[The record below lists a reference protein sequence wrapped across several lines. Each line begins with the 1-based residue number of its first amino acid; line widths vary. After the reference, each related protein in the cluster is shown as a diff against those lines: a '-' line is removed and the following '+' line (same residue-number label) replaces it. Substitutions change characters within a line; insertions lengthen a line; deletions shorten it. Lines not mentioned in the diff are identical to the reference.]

1 MKIKEIPKSERP
13 REKLIKK
20 GANSLSSSELLAII
34 LGEGVKNVNA
44 NELAFELLKEVRSMK
59 NFVNLNYQ
67 ELTKLKGIGPVK
79 ATKILAMVELGKR
92 IFLEEENNNIKLT
105 NAKDIYNY
113 CKSFF
118 YGLKQEC
125 FYCIYLDSKKKVL
138 SSKLLFKGTM
148 TKSNVHPREIF
159 KEAYKVSASYIICIH
174 NHPSGSVN
182 PSPKD
187 IEFTNYLIE
196 LGKIHGVL
204 IYDHLI
210 VSETKYYSFLENN
223 LLD

>member
-1 MKIKEIPKSERP
+1 MKIKEIPISERP

-20 GANSLSSSELLAII
+20 GASSLSSSELLAII

-44 NELAFELLKEVRSMK
+44 NELAFELLKEVRDMK
-59 NFVNLNYQ
+59 NFVNLSYL
-67 ELTKLKGIGPVK
+67 ELTKIKGIGPVK
-79 ATKILAMVELGKR
+79 AAKILATVELGKR
-92 IFLEEENNNIKLT
+92 IFLENDKEKIKLS
-105 NAKDIYNY
+105 NSKDIYNF

-125 FYCIYLDSKKKVL
+125 FYCIYLDSKKKLL

-148 TKSNVHPREIF
+148 TKSSVHPREIF
-159 KEAYKVSASYIICIH
+159 KEAYKTNASYIICVH
-174 NHPSGSVN
+174 NHPSGVVN

-187 IEFTNYLIE
+187 IEFTNYLIK
-196 LGKIHGVL
+196 LGIIHGVL

-210 VSETKYYSFLENN
+210 VSENDYYSFLENN

>member
-1 MKIKEIPKSERP
+1 MKIKEIPISERP

-20 GANSLSSSELLAII
+20 GASSLSSSELLAII

-44 NELAFELLKEVRSMK
+44 NELAFELLKEVRDMK
-59 NFVNLNYQ
+59 NFVNLSYL
-67 ELTKLKGIGPVK
+67 ELTKIKGIGPVK
-79 ATKILAMVELGKR
+79 AAKILATVELGKR
-92 IFLEEENNNIKLT
+92 IFLESDKENIKLV
-105 NAKDIYNY
+105 NSKDIYNF

-125 FYCIYLDSKKKVL
+125 FYCIYLDSKKRLL

-148 TKSNVHPREIF
+148 TKSSVHPREIF
-159 KEAYKVSASYIICIH
+159 KEAYKINASYIICVH
-174 NHPSGSVN
+174 NHPSGVVS

-187 IEFTNYLIE
+187 IEFTNYLIK
-196 LGKIHGVL
+196 LGMLHGVL

-210 VSETKYYSFLENN
+210 VSENNYYSFFENN

>member
-1 MKIKEIPKSERP
+1 MKIKEIPISERP

-20 GANSLSSSELLAII
+20 GASSLSSSELLAII

-44 NELAFELLKEVRSMK
+44 NELAFELLKEVRDMK
-59 NFVNLNYQ
+59 NFVNLSYL
-67 ELTKLKGIGPVK
+67 ELTKIKGIGPVK
-79 ATKILAMVELGKR
+79 AAKILATVELGKR
-92 IFLEEENNNIKLT
+92 IFLESDKENIKLV
-105 NAKDIYNY
+105 NSKDIYNF

-125 FYCIYLDSKKKVL
+125 FYCIYLDSKKRLL

-148 TKSNVHPREIF
+148 TKSSVHPREIF
-159 KEAYKVSASYIICIH
+159 KEAYKINASYIICVH
-174 NHPSGSVN
+174 NHPSGVVS

-187 IEFTNYLIE
+187 IEFTNYLIK
-196 LGKIHGVL
+196 LGMLHGVL

-210 VSETKYYSFLENN
+210 VSENNYYNFLENN

>member
-13 REKLIKK
+13 REKLIKR
-20 GANSLSSSELLAII
+20 GADSLSSSELLAII

-44 NELAFELLKEVRSMK
+44 NELAFVLLNEVRSLK
-59 NFVNLNYQ
+59 NFINLSYQ
-67 ELTKLKGIGPVK
+67 ELTKIKGIGPVK

-92 IFLEEENNNIKLT
+92 IFLEGDKEKIRLINS
-105 NAKDIYNY
+105 KDIYKF

-138 SSKLLFKGTM
+138 NSKLLFKGTM
-148 TKSNVHPREIF
+148 TRSNVHPREIF
-159 KEAYKVSASYIICIH
+159 KEAYKVSASYIICAH

-196 LGKIHGVL
+196 LGIIHGVL
-204 IYDHLI
+204 IYEHLI

>member
-1 MKIKEIPKSERP
+1 MKIIEIPKSERP
-13 REKLIKK
+13 REKLIKR
-20 GANSLSSSELLAII
+20 GADSLSSSELLAII

-44 NELAFELLKEVRSMK
+44 NELAFVLLNEVRSLK
-59 NFVNLNYQ
+59 NFINLSYQ
-67 ELTKLKGIGPVK
+67 ELTKIKGIGPVK

-92 IFLEEENNNIKLT
+92 IFLEGDKEKIRLINS
-105 NAKDIYNY
+105 KDIYKF

-125 FYCIYLDSKKKVL
+125 FFCIYLVSKKKVL
-138 SSKLLFKGTM
+138 NSKMLFKGTM
-148 TKSNVHPREIF
+148 TRSNVHPREIF
-159 KEAYKVSASYIICIH
+159 KEAYKVSASYIICAH

-196 LGKIHGVL
+196 LGRIHGVL
-204 IYDHLI
+204 IYEHLI

>member
-20 GANSLSSSELLAII
+20 GANSLSSSELL
-34 LGEGVKNVNA
+34 
-44 NELAFELLKEVRSMK
+44 LKEVRSMK

-67 ELTKLKGIGPVK
+67 ELTKIKGIGPVK

-92 IFLEEENNNIKLT
+92 IYLESDEEKEKLT
-105 NAKDIYNY
+105 TAKDIYNY

-138 SSKLLFKGTM
+138 SSKLLF
-148 TKSNVHPREIF
+148 
-159 KEAYKVSASYIICIH
+159 
-174 NHPSGSVN
+174 
-182 PSPKD
+182 

-196 LGKIHGVL
+196 LGRIHGVL

>member
-20 GANSLSSSELLAII
+20 GPESLSTSELLAII

-44 NELAFELLKEVRSMK
+44 NELAFLLLNEARSIK
-59 NFVNLNYQ
+59 NFVSLSYL
-67 ELTKLKGIGPVK
+67 ELTKIKGIGPVK
-79 ATKILAMVELGKR
+79 AIKILAVVELGKR
-92 IFLEEENNNIKLT
+92 IYLEEDKDNIKLEQT
-105 NAKDIYNY
+105 FDIYNY
-113 CKSFF
+113 AKGFF

-125 FYCIYLDSKKKVL
+125 FYCIYLDSKKRL
-138 SSKLLFKGTM
+138 ISSKMLFKGTM

-159 KEAYKVSASYIICIH
+159 KEAYKVNASFIICLH
-174 NHPSGSVN
+174 NHPSGSIK

-187 IEFTNYLIE
+187 IEFTKYLIE
-196 LGKIHGVL
+196 LGRIHGVL

-210 VSETKYYSFLENN
+210 ISENKYFSFLENN

>member
-1 MKIKEIPKSERP
+1 MKIKEIPISERP

-20 GANSLSSSELLAII
+20 GASSLSSSELLAII

-44 NELAFELLKEVRSMK
+44 NELAFELLKEVRDMK
-59 NFVNLNYQ
+59 NFVNLSYL
-67 ELTKLKGIGPVK
+67 ELTKIKGIGPVK
-79 ATKILAMVELGKR
+79 ASKILATVELGKR
-92 IFLEEENNNIKLT
+92 IFLESDKENIKLV
-105 NAKDIYNY
+105 NSKDIYNF

-125 FYCIYLDSKKKVL
+125 FYCIYLDSKKRLL

-148 TKSNVHPREIF
+148 TKSSVHPREIF
-159 KEAYKVSASYIICIH
+159 KEAYKINASYIICVH
-174 NHPSGSVN
+174 NHPSGVVS

-187 IEFTNYLIE
+187 IEFTNYLIK
-196 LGKIHGVL
+196 LGMLHGVL

-210 VSETKYYSFLENN
+210 VSENNYYSFLENN

>member
-67 ELTKLKGIGPVK
+67 ELTKIKGIGPVK

-92 IFLEEENNNIKLT
+92 IFL
-105 NAKDIYNY
+105 
-113 CKSFF
+113 
-118 YGLKQEC
+118 
-125 FYCIYLDSKKKVL
+125 
-138 SSKLLFKGTM
+138 
-148 TKSNVHPREIF
+148 
-159 KEAYKVSASYIICIH
+159 
-174 NHPSGSVN
+174 
-182 PSPKD
+182 
-187 IEFTNYLIE
+187 
-196 LGKIHGVL
+196 
-204 IYDHLI
+204 
-210 VSETKYYSFLENN
+210 
-223 LLD
+223 

>member
-1 MKIKEIPKSERP
+1 MKIKEIPISERP

-20 GANSLSSSELLAII
+20 GASSLSSSELLAII
-34 LGEGVKNVNA
+34 LQGGVKNINA

-59 NFVNLNYQ
+59 NFVNLSYL
-67 ELTKLKGIGPVK
+67 ELTKIKGIGPVK
-79 ATKILAMVELGKR
+79 ASKILATVELGKR
-92 IFLEEENNNIKLT
+92 IFLEEEKEKIKLSK
-105 NAKDIYNY
+105 AKDIYNY

-125 FYCIYLDSKKKVL
+125 FYCLYLNSKKKLL
-138 SSKLLFKGTM
+138 SSKMLFKGTM
-148 TKSNVHPREIF
+148 TKSSVHPREIF
-159 KEAYKVSASYIICIH
+159 KEAYKVNASYIICIH
-174 NHPSGSVN
+174 NHPSGVVN

-196 LGKIHGVL
+196 LGRIHGVL

-210 VSETKYYSFLENN
+210 VSESNYYSFLENN

>member
-1 MKIKEIPKSERP
+1 MKIKEMPTSERP
-13 REKLIKK
+13 REKLIKR
-20 GANSLSSSELLAII
+20 GADSLSSSELLAII

-44 NELAFELLKEVRSMK
+44 NELAFVLLKEVRDMK
-59 NFVNLNYQ
+59 NFVNLTYQ
-67 ELTKLKGIGPVK
+67 ELIRIKGIGPVK
-79 ATKILAMVELGKR
+79 AAKILAMVELGKR
-92 IFLEEENNNIKLT
+92 IFLEEEKERIKLSK
-105 NAKDIYNY
+105 AEDIFNF

-125 FYCIYLDSKKKVL
+125 FYCIYLDSKKKLL

-148 TKSNVHPREIF
+148 TKSSVHPREIF
-159 KEAYKVSASYIICIH
+159 KEAYKVNASYIICVH
-174 NHPSGSVN
+174 NHPSGLVN

-187 IEFTNYLIE
+187 IEFTGYLIE
-196 LGKIHGVL
+196 LGRIHGVL

-210 VSETKYYSFLENN
+210 VSESNYFSFLENN

>member
-1 MKIKEIPKSERP
+1 
-13 REKLIKK
+13 
-20 GANSLSSSELLAII
+20 
-34 LGEGVKNVNA
+34 
-44 NELAFELLKEVRSMK
+44 
-59 NFVNLNYQ
+59 
-67 ELTKLKGIGPVK
+67 
-79 ATKILAMVELGKR
+79 MVELGKR
-92 IFLEEENNNIKLT
+92 IFLESDKEKIRLINS
-105 NAKDIYNY
+105 KDIYNF

-125 FYCIYLDSKKKVL
+125 FYCIYLDSKKKL
-138 SSKLLFKGTM
+138 LNSKLLFKGTM

-159 KEAYKVSASYIICIH
+159 KEAYKVSASYIICVH

-196 LGKIHGVL
+196 LGRIHGVL
-204 IYDHLI
+204 IYEHLI

>member
-67 ELTKLKGIGPVK
+67 ELTKIKGIGPVK

-174 NHPSGSVN
+174 NHPSGSLK
-182 PSPKD
+182 PSQFDLKTTKY
-187 IEFTNYLIE
+187 IKFGCKILGFE
-196 LGKIHGVL
+196 LLDNV
-204 IYDHLI
+204 I
-210 VSETKYYSFLENN
+210 VSNDDIISLFK
-223 LLD
+223 

>member
-20 GANSLSSSELLAII
+20 GADSLSSSELLAII

-44 NELAFELLKEVRSMK
+44 NELAFLLLKEVRSLK

-67 ELTKLKGIGPVK
+67 ELTKIKGIGPVK
-79 ATKILAMVELGKR
+79 ATKILAAVELGKR
-92 IFLEEENNNIKLT
+92 IFLTEEKDNLKLI

-113 CKSFF
+113 SKSFF

-125 FYCIYLDSKKKVL
+125 FYCIYLDSKKGIL

-159 KEAYKVSASYIICIH
+159 KEAYKVNASYIICLY

-187 IEFTNYLIE
+187 IEFNNYLIE
-196 LGKIHGVL
+196 LGRIHGVL

-210 VSETKYYSFLENN
+210 VSESKYFSFLENN

>member
-13 REKLIKK
+13 REKLIKR
-20 GANSLSSSELLAII
+20 GADSLSSSELLAII

-44 NELAFELLKEVRSMK
+44 NELAFVLLNEVRSLK
-59 NFVNLNYQ
+59 NFINISYQ
-67 ELTKLKGIGPVK
+67 ELTKIKGIGPVK

-92 IFLEEENNNIKLT
+92 IFLEGDKEKIRLINS
-105 NAKDIYNY
+105 KDIYKF

-138 SSKLLFKGTM
+138 NSKLLFKGTM
-148 TKSNVHPREIF
+148 TRSNVHPREIF
-159 KEAYKVSASYIICIH
+159 KEAYKVSASYIICAH

-196 LGKIHGVL
+196 LGRIHGVL
-204 IYDHLI
+204 IYEHLI